1 MEQYIRKIPLIEE
14 WESSPKTAVE
24 GIFGE
29 GIFGSQ
35 ESLFK
40 YKKHILPFL
49 VLFCE
54 KKSEKLRASFIS
66 SNLVAGA
73 NWPRGQKRTV
83 ELSLRPRKG
92 LSLRLNYAE
101 LVPEYFHLLPVFDQF
116 CE

>member
-54 KKSEKLRASFIS
+54 EKK
-66 SNLVAGA
+66 
-73 NWPRGQKRTV
+73 
-83 ELSLRPRKG
+83 
-92 LSLRLNYAE
+92 
-101 LVPEYFHLLPVFDQF
+101 
-116 CE
+116 